1 MQVTNTTQN
10 QNTQIKKNMSSQITL
25 SQQEIMLVKEFLDKV
40 GSLDRAIAM
49 NSEEI
54 ALLKAT
60 PVKSKK
66 KVMSE
71 EEKAEKLRIKQE
83 KADAKEANKLAA
95 AQAKEEK
102 KLAAAQAKEEKKL
115 AAAQAKQEK
124 ADAKEAKKLAAVKA
138 KEDKKAKK
146 LAAQKLKEE
155 KAANAGPK
163 IDGSYTKKIFV
174 EFADQNENKT
184 ADAMKG
190 LNGKSLRIARKKD
203 GSDPKV
209 YRHNPNNWSPEA
221 TLVFESL
228 TDKWDKK
235 ERDFSPGYKAPV
247 KKSSVMAAKIAV
259 EDTDEELD
267 EEIPVGVKLYRK
279 YLKSSKSGRT
289 TWVQNGKRPGKGM
302 VPLDVWG
309 YLKSVKDEKPFND
322 KTYDVNPELK
332 TEEGVDMVDEQGKV
346 VGNHVESFTPV
357 EDKKVAAVEVED
369 KKVAAVEVEDK
380 KVVAVEVEDKKV
392 AAVEVEVEVEV
403 ESEDDQETSFENTL
417 DEYDEDGFKPWS
429 HWSQLGVALKL
440 HKDNRVFLMDAPET
454 EGFLGWFNA
463 ETCEIQTS
471 ELDESEDESSDNFE
485 SEDEKDTELFD

>member
-1 MQVTNTTQN
+1 MQVTNTTQT
-10 QNTQIKKNMSSQITL
+10 QNTQITKNMNTQQPTL
-25 SQQEIMLVKEFLDKV
+25 THEELTLLKELANAGLIRTV
-40 GSLDRAIAM
+40 ALH
-49 NSEEI
+49 SEEI

-66 KVMSE
+66 KVMTD
-71 EEKAEKLRIKQE
+71 EEKAEKLRIKE
-83 KADAKEANKLAA
+83 DKAAKKLAA
-95 AQAKEEK
+95 TQAKIEAAKAKEEK

-124 ADAKEAKKLAAVKA
+124 ADAKEAKKLAATQA
-138 KEDKKAKK
+138 KEEKKAKK

-163 IDGSYTKKIFV
+163 IDGAYTKKIFV

-203 GSDPKV
+203 GSDPMV
-209 YRHNPNNWSPEA
+209 YRHNPNNWTPEA
-221 TLVFESL
+221 TLIFESL

-235 ERDFSPGYKAPV
+235 ERHFSPGYKAPV

-267 EEIPVGVKLYRK
+267 EEIPVGVNLYRK
-279 YLKSSKSGRT
+279 YLKGKKTGRT
-289 TWVQNGKRPGKGM
+289 TWIQNGQRPVKGM
-302 VPLDVWG
+302 IALDVWA
-309 YLKSVKDEKPFND
+309 YLKSVKDEKPFNN

-332 TEEGVDMVDEQGKV
+332 TEEGVDMVDEEGKV

-380 KVVAVEVEDKKV
+380 KVAAVEVEDEK
-392 AAVEVEVEVEV
+392 
-403 ESEDDQETSFENTL
+403 DDQVSFENSL
-417 DEYDEDGFKPWS
+417 SEYDEDGFKAWT
-429 HWSQLGVALKL
+429 HWSRMGEALKL

-454 EGFLGWFNA
+454 EGFLGWYNS
-463 ETCEIQTS
+463 EKGEI
-471 ELDESEDESSDNFE
+471 ESEFEESDDDEFGSSD
-485 SEDEKDTELFD
+485 DEKDTELFD

>member
-10 QNTQIKKNMSSQITL
+10 QNTQITKNMSSQITL

-66 KVMSE
+66 KVMSD

-83 KADAKEANKLAA
+83 KADAKEA
-95 AQAKEEK
+95 K

-115 AAAQAKQEK
+115 AATQAKEKKKLAAAQAKEEK
-124 ADAKEAKKLAAVKA
+124 AAAKAAKKLAAQKL
-138 KEDKKAKK
+138 KEEKKAKK

-174 EFADQNENKT
+174 QFADQNENKT

-203 GSDPKV
+203 GSDPMV
-209 YRHNPNNWSPEA
+209 YRHNPNNWTPEA

-235 ERDFSPGYKAPV
+235 ERGFSPNYKAPV

-279 YLKSSKSGRT
+279 YLKSNKSGRT

-302 VPLDVWG
+302 VPLDEWA
-309 YLKSVKDEKPFND
+309 YLKSVKDEKPFNS
-322 KTYDVNPELK
+322 KIYDVNPELK

-369 KKVAAVEVEDK
+369 KKVAAVE
-380 KVVAVEVEDKKV
+380 DKKV
-392 AAVEVEVEVEV
+392 AAVEVED
-403 ESEDDQETSFENTL
+403 ESDDDQETSFENTL
-417 DEYDEDGFKPWS
+417 SEYDEDGFKPWS
-429 HWSQLGVALKL
+429 HWSKLGVALKL

-471 ELDESEDESSDNFE
+471 ELDESEEESCDDFD
-485 SEDEKDTELFD
+485 SEDEKDTELFE